1 MQGTNSG
8 AHLNLGEIRMPA
20 DTYKVFNG
28 ADLALQAADQGFLAI
43 SYERIGYGER
53 QERNLKKV
61 SMYPTLDISLH
72 SIILGSSLLGE
83 TVNEL
88 ISIIDWLKKEKYNL
102 PIWIVGYS
110 SAGYS
115 SLITAAIE
123 TRINGIAIGGCIG
136 SAQDTL
142 LKRGQTAFLEVPS
155 MLEWFDQ
162 DSILAL
168 MSPRPTIVIAGE
180 KDHIWPYKGA
190 KKIVEQSK
198 QAFLNLNQLENL
210 KLIKGKLGHTYYPK
224 LMWSE
229 INKYF

>member
-1 MQGTNSG
+1 
-8 AHLNLGEIRMPA
+8 
-20 DTYKVFNG
+20 
-28 ADLALQAADQGFLAI
+28 
-43 SYERIGYGER
+43 
-53 QERNLKKV
+53 
-61 SMYPTLDISLH
+61 
-72 SIILGSSLLGE
+72 
-83 TVNEL
+83 
-88 ISIIDWLKKEKYNL
+88 
-102 PIWIVGYS
+102 
-110 SAGYS
+110 
-115 SLITAAIE
+115 
-123 TRINGIAIGGCIG
+123 
-136 SAQDTL
+136 
-142 LKRGQTAFLEVPS
+142 